1 MTLSPQAAWEEALAE
16 FAGAYSWPTRYCG
29 AFAHRLIE
37 LETGRQTLYP
47 QLAKAAKSEADMI
60 RRALVDHGT
69 MEAAHKWV
77 MRKASLPDRRPV
89 EPRMAFLDHG
99 EILLPDAH
107 AWAPIQGPTRGILIF
122 RARGSG
128 LWGAWAPDGF
138 TEGVSF
144 TSTPAAIWG
153 W

>member
-77 MRKASLPDRRPV
+77 MRKVALPARGRVP
-89 EPRMAFLDHG
+89 ERMAFLDHG
-99 EILLPDAH
+99 EILLPGAPS
-107 AWAPIQGPTRGILIF
+107 WSPIQGPTRGILIF
-122 RARGSG
+122 RPPDSIH
-128 LWGAWAPDGF
+128 WGAWAPDGF
-138 TEGVSF
+138 TERVSF
-144 TSTPAAIWG
+144 TAWPAAHWG